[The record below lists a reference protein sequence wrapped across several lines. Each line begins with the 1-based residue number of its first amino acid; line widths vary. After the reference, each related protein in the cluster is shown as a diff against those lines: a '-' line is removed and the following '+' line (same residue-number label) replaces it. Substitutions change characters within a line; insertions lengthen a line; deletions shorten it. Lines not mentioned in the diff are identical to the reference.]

1 MKPFVTLLLL
11 FSGLSLFGQVRKRL
25 PEPINLPDETEYAP
39 SISADGRTLIF
50 QSSRYGLFVSGARKV
65 PKISAEG
72 NQQAIENKASTDF
85 FGLFEARRHPG
96 GEWLPPKNIEVIN
109 EFARKEVTPVV
120 GGPSISYDGNTLF
133 FFANYGR
140 DGIGYGRED
149 IYYSIRER
157 NGWSKPINIG
167 PAINTPGYE
176 GFPSISPDGRQLYF
190 VRENLTKKGETEQ
203 ICYSLMMAEKNRE
216 GQWKRPIEL
225 PAPVNMD
232 CEKAPRIMADGK
244 TLVFSSIKA
253 SGKGDFD
260 LYMARFQDDGTWS
273 DPVSLAFVNT
283 KRSDQSVA
291 ISACGDLMYYVSDG
305 DIYTIPV
312 PEALRPFKMGTVQG
326 FVTDSLTGAPIA
338 TRLNITETATG
349 TLYATLENSPA
360 DGRYTALI
368 PTSADYTLTV
378 NIPDYRTRTF
388 AISRDLFATCEV
400 VARDLKLWSV
410 KTAVANQT
418 SDIIILKDEPLV
430 AVAPPPAKPTPDS
443 TTAPTAP
450 PRPLPAARPAQ
461 PADEEVIATAQV
473 AGPTVDKLSAEQVA
487 EKRLTQLTVED
498 SLRRQQDAARLLAAR
513 ADSAGTSATI
523 PRPTALNVTT
533 PPVLAS
539 ANPPA
544 TTEPLNVIVL
554 VRDVETDSTLR
565 QATVLLTDV
574 AGKTPYETTFSA
586 GARGYAA
593 QLPPHTSVAIRA
605 TAPGYTTAQ
614 ATVNDIVANKRLV
627 LKIMKMRPS
636 VLKVRVLDLATGALL
651 PNATLTIRSKT
662 TDGRTSQPL
671 PTGQTELTYTATDAI
686 EMQATAPGYTSVS
699 RSLVIELADGGKI
712 YEFEAKLDRITFALK
727 ASAVDIQTGKPLGKA
742 VFRLVAKATNST
754 QTLTTDPET
763 GMATTPLPGAGAYEL
778 TCEAPGYTP
787 KTQPLL
793 VDKEQTDVV
802 FKLGTLLKKTQTI
815 ALSITDQYTSEA
827 IGAQLNVTGATVGS
841 ISPPLLTAP
850 DGARIDLTA
859 TAVGYGSA
867 TRSFMATDTLTRPV
881 VIQLARTTY
890 EFTLRTLS
898 ATTRKPVLDATVLL
912 VAADNKQRQPTET
925 TYDKTTVLLAPE
937 RDYIIRVNVAGFEN
951 YQALF
956 KPQEALK
963 NNTLKRDLLLTPVA
977 AVATPT
983 APTAQVIETKTSF
996 GTIEKGKAIVLTNL
1010 YFDQSS
1016 PVLRPESGVQLDE
1029 LVKLMTQNPTLRI
1042 EIRGHTDNA
1051 GDFDLNLKLSRDR
1064 CQSVIGYLTQKG
1076 IAPTRMQPVGRGPL
1090 DPVAPNTTEDNR
1102 KKNRR
1107 VEFVVL

>member
-1 MKPFVTLLLL
+1 MKQILTLLLL
-11 FSGLSLFGQVRKRL
+11 MSSLSLVGQARKRL
-25 PEPINLPDETEYAP
+25 PEPINLSDETEYAP

-50 QSSRYGLFVSGARKV
+50 QSSRYGIFVSGTRKV
-65 PKISAEG
+65 PKISDEG
-72 NQQAIENKASTDF
+72 NQQAIENKLSTEF
-85 FGLFEARRHPG
+85 FGLFEVRRHPG
-96 GEWLPPKNIEVIN
+96 GEWLPPKNIEAIN
-109 EFARKEVTPVV
+109 RFDTGITPVM

-133 FFANYGR
+133 FFANYSIKGV
-140 DGIGYGRED
+140 GFGRED

-157 NGWSKPINIG
+157 YGWSQPTNIG

-190 VRENLTKKGETEQ
+190 VRENLTTKGETQ
-203 ICYSLMMAEKNRE
+203 QVCYSLMMAEKNRD

-225 PAPVNMD
+225 PAPVNMA

-253 SGKGDFD
+253 DGKGDFD

-273 DPVSLAFVNT
+273 DPVPLAFINT

-305 DIYTIPV
+305 DIYTTAV
-312 PEALRPFKMGTVQG
+312 PETLRPFKMGTVQG

-338 TRLNITETATG
+338 TRLNITETGTG
-349 TLYATLENSPA
+349 KLYATLENSPT

-368 PTSADYTLTV
+368 PTNADYTLTV
-378 NIPDYRTRTF
+378 NVPDYRTRTV

-400 VARDLKLWSV
+400 VARDLKLFSV
-410 KTAVANQT
+410 KTLAASQT
-418 SDIIILKDEPLV
+418 GDIIILKDEPL
-430 AVAPPPAKPTPDS
+430 AAAEPPPVTPTPAAA
-443 TTAPTAP
+443 TTP
-450 PRPLPAARPAQ
+450 PRPLPTARPA
-461 PADEEVIATAQV
+461 PAADEEVIVTAQV
-473 AGPTVDKLSAEQVA
+473 AGPTVEKLSAEQVA
-487 EKRLTQLTVED
+487 EKRLTQFTVED
-498 SLRRQQDAARLLAAR
+498 SLRRQQDAARLLAAH

-523 PRPTALNVTT
+523 PRPTALNVTAPPVSASAT
-533 PPVLAS
+533 PPA
-539 ANPPA
+539 A
-544 TTEPLNVIVL
+544 TAEPLNVIVL

-574 AGKTPYETTFSA
+574 TGKTPYETTFSA

-593 QLPPHTSVAIRA
+593 QLPPHTSVTIRA
-605 TAPGYTTAQ
+605 SAPGYTTAQ

-627 LKIMKMRPS
+627 LKIMKTRPS
-636 VLKVRVLDLATGALL
+636 VLKVRVLNLATGTLL
-651 PNATLTIRSKT
+651 PTATLTIRSKT
-662 TDGRTSQPL
+662 TDGRNTQAL
-671 PTGQTELTYTATDAI
+671 PTGQTELTYTATDAV
-686 EMQATAPGYTSVS
+686 ELQATAPGYTSVS

-742 VFRLVAKATNST
+742 VFQLVARATNST

-763 GMATTPLPGAGAYEL
+763 GMATTPLPGIGSYDL
-778 TCEAPGYTP
+778 TCEVPGYTP

-802 FKLGTLLKKTQTI
+802 FRLGTLPRKTQTI
-815 ALSITDQYTSEA
+815 ILSITDQFTGEA

-850 DGARIDLTA
+850 DGVRIDLTA
-859 TAVGYGSA
+859 TAVGYGPA
-867 TRSFMATDTLTRPV
+867 TRSFMATDTLARPV
-881 VIQLARTTY
+881 VIRLARTAY
-890 EFTLRTLS
+890 EFTFRTLS
-898 ATTRKPVLDATVLL
+898 VTTRKPVLDATVMLL
-912 VAADNKQRQPTET
+912 AADSKQRQITET
-925 TYDKTTVLLAPE
+925 TYDKTTVLLAPG
-937 RDYIIRVNVAGFEN
+937 RDYIIGVKAAGFEN
-951 YQALF
+951 YQSLF

-977 AVATPT
+977 AATPA
-983 APTAQVIETKTSF
+983 APTAQVIETRTSF

-1064 CQSVIGYLTQKG
+1064 CGSVIGYLAKQG
-1076 IAPTRMQPVGRGPL
+1076 IAPARMQPVGRGPL
-1090 DPVAPNTTEDNR
+1090 DPIAPNTTEDNR